1 MHVEEHIKYLNVP
14 QNLKGNCIVL
24 ITLTFRTV
32 ILPQHA
38 VIPELAAVVA
48 ALDPEAVVPPIIE
61 AIEAPEVTEAE
72 GNPEAGGKLDHRTTL
87 QVEVEV

>member
-24 ITLTFRTV
+24 IILIFRTV

-38 VIPELAAVVA
+38 VTLEAV
-48 ALDPEAVVPPIIE
+48 LDLEAVVPPVIE
-61 AIEAPEVTEAE
+61 AIEAPEVIEAV

-87 QVEVEV
+87 QVEMEV